1 MDKHGNY
8 LSTSNLAPN
17 ETPKNHKDDAN
28 EDANETKYTAKNED
42 TVRAQKHMSKKKSVF
57 PLVSRDNKAKDR
69 IGSQDR
75 VLSGQCN
82 VARPHWI
89 GDGYC
94 DRPGNY
100 NTAACQYDGGDCCS
114 STCKDAAYTCGYVG
128 YDCKTSAAD
137 ASEVEM
143 ACTGSAYT
151 VGGSVSA
158 GIGALSV
165 GGGVETAWGYNGGG
179 RDK

>member
-17 ETPKNHKDDAN
+17 DTPKNHKEDAN

-42 TVRAQKHMSKKKSVF
+42 TVRAQKHLSKKKSVF
-57 PLVSRDNKAKDR
+57 PLVSKDNKAKDR
-69 IGSQDR
+69 IGAQER

-82 VARPHWI
+82 VAHSGWI

-94 DRPGNY
+94 DKDGNY

-114 STCKDAAYTCGYVG
+114 STCRNAGYTCGVNG
-128 YDCKTSAAD
+128 WDCKIATAD
-137 ASEVEM
+137 STEVRM

-151 VGGSVSA
+151 VGGSVSG
-158 GIGALSV
+158 GIGALSI
-165 GGGVETAWGYNGGG
+165 GGGVENAWGYNGGG
-179 RDK
+179 ADK